1 MAAGWEGVTGAL
13 AQVTDLQWSVRVL
26 DAVTRQELYA
36 VSPDLMLPAASV
48 GKVLLLLTVAAQ
60 LEGGDLTPAMPLLRA
75 PEDAVAD
82 SGLWQHLTADEL
94 SVNDLATLVGAVS
107 DNYATNVLLRAVG
120 LDAVDRV
127 TDTLGLKATRLHD
140 RVRDHRSAQ
149 DPPTLSEGT
158 ASELADLMVDL
169 HHREALS
176 PAVSERVLGWLAAGA
191 DLSMVPDP
199 LHLDPLAHAGGDRGV
214 RLWHKTGT
222 DDGTRADVGLLQAG
236 ERALAWAA
244 LCRWDPAGPDRRD
257 EALAVMH
264 ALGAALREQLG
275 DAVR

>member
-1 MAAGWEGVTGAL
+1 MGGQQFGQVGTAQAHGEVPGLDRLIAALETG
-13 AQVTDLQWSVRVL
+13 
-26 DAVTRQELYA
+26 E
-36 VSPDLMLPAASV
+36 
-48 GKVLLLLTVAAQ
+48 
-60 LEGGDLTPAMPLLRA
+60 LTPAMPLLRA

-94 SVNDLATLVGAVS
+94 SVHDLATLVGAVS

-140 RVRDHRSAQ
+140 RVRDRRTPQ
-149 DPPTLSEGT
+149 DPPTLSEGS

-169 HHREALS
+169 HRGEALS
-176 PAVSERVLGWLAAGA
+176 PAVSEQVLGWLAAGA
-191 DLSMVPDP
+191 DLSMVPEP
-199 LHLDPLAHAGGDRGV
+199 LHLDPLAHANGDRGV

-236 ERALAWAA
+236 EQALAWAA

-275 DAVR
+275 DALR

>member
-1 MAAGWEGVTGAL
+1 MAAGWEGVTDAL

-36 VSPDLMLPAASV
+36 VSPDLTLPTASV

-60 LEGGDLTPAMPLLRA
+60 LETGELTPAMPLLRA

-94 SVNDLATLVGAVS
+94 SVHDLATLVGAVS

-120 LDAVDRV
+120 LDAVDRA
-127 TDTLGLKATRLHD
+127 TDALGLKATRLHD
-140 RVRDHRSAQ
+140 RVRDHRTAQ

-169 HHREALS
+169 HHGEALS

-191 DLSMVPDP
+191 DLSMVPEP
-199 LHLDPLAHAGGDRGV
+199 LHLDPLAHADGDRGV

-244 LCRWDPAGPDRRD
+244 LCRWDPVGPDRRD

-264 ALGAALREQLG
+264 AIGAALREQLG
-275 DAVR
+275 DALP

>member
-13 AQVTDLQWSVRVL
+13 ARVTDVQWSVRVL

-36 VSPDLMLPAASV
+36 VSPDLVLPTASV
-48 GKVLLLLTVAAQ
+48 GKLLLLLTVAAQ
-60 LEGGDLTPAMPLLRA
+60 LEAGELTPAMPLLRA

-82 SGLWQHLTADEL
+82 SGLWQHMTADEL
-94 SVNDLATLVGAVS
+94 SVHDLATFVGAVS
-107 DNYATNVLLRAVG
+107 DNYATNVLLRAAG

-127 TDTLGLKATRLHD
+127 TAALGLKATRLHD
-140 RVRDHRSAQ
+140 RVRDHRTAQ

-158 ASELADLMVDL
+158 AGELANLMAEL
-169 HHREALS
+169 HHGEALG
-176 PAVSERVLGWLAAGA
+176 PEVSERVLGWLAAGA
-191 DLSMVPDP
+191 DLSMVPEP
-199 LHLDPLAHAGGDRGV
+199 LHLDPLAHADGDRGV

-244 LCRWDPAGPDRRD
+244 LCLWDPAGPDRRD
-257 EALAVMH
+257 DALAVMH
-264 ALGAALREQLG
+264 AIGAALREQLG
-275 DAVR
+275 GALR

>member
-1 MAAGWEGVTGAL
+1 MAAGWEGDTDAL
-13 AQVTDLQWSVRVL
+13 AQVTDMQWSVRVL

-36 VSPDLMLPAASV
+36 VSPDLLLPTASV

-60 LEGGDLTPAMPLLRA
+60 LESGELTPAMPLLRA

-94 SVNDLATLVGAVS
+94 SVHDLATLIGAVS

-120 LDAVDRV
+120 LDAVDRT
-127 TDTLGLKATRLHD
+127 TDALGLKATRLHD
-140 RVRDHRSAQ
+140 RVRDRRTAQ

-158 ASELADLMVDL
+158 ASELADLMVEL
-169 HHREALS
+169 HHGEAIS

-191 DLSMVPDP
+191 DLSMVPEP
-199 LHLDPLAHAGGDRGV
+199 LHLDPLGHADGDRGV

-236 ERALAWAA
+236 ERALAWAV

-264 ALGAALREQLG
+264 AIGAALREQLG
-275 DAVR
+275 DALR